1 GLSAGSR
8 MRGASQNLEHMD
20 KLVLWTHH
28 WRARCANTSSDGYLN
43 GQKLMADSYNATSEW
58 ASTTR
63 ANDCQ
68 SSSYP
73 EGFGTPHT
81 SRPHWQSSA
90 LSVDRTTTWSP
101 TMDCCI
107 TPTEAEI
114 RSAAIIGNYG
124 GPTRREL
131 RWSFSARNYRT
142 STPPL

>member
-1 GLSAGSR
+1 SR
-8 MRGASQNLEHMD
+8 SNKSTD
-20 KLVLWTHH
+20 V
-28 WRARCANTSSDGYLN
+28 YLN
-43 GQKLMADSYNATSEW
+43 AQKLIADSYTSTSYL

-63 ANDCQ
+63 ANDFQ
-68 SSSYP
+68 SSTSP
-73 EGFGTPHT
+73 EGFATPHT
-81 SRPHWQSSA
+81 SNPHWQSSA

-142 STPPL
+142 STPPLRRSMWSRTTRKSVPSSS